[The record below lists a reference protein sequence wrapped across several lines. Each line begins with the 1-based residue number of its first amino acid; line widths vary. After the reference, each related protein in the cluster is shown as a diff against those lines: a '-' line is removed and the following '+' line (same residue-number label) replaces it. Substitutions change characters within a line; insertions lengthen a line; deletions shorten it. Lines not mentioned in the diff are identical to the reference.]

1 MRQLTRTL
9 ITFILSIVILTVT
22 VGFAFPSHVDS
33 VVVNGLTYSR
43 TVNEFHPLFLL
54 CFLALVP
61 LFIWYM
67 RTYTI
72 DGCFD
77 GYSQI

>member
-9 ITFILSIVILTVT
+9 IVVVISIAILMVT
-22 VGFAFPSHVDS
+22 VGFAFPSRVNS

-43 TVNEFHPLFLL
+43 TINEFHPWFLL
-54 CFLALVP
+54 CLLGFVP
-61 LFIWYM
+61 LLAWFYL
-67 RTYTI
+67 TYTI

-77 GYSQI
+77 YPVL